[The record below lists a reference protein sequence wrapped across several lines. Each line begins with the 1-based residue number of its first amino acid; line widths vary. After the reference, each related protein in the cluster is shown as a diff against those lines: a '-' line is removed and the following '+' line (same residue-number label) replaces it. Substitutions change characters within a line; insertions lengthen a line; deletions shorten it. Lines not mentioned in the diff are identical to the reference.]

1 MTDGYLSHDKAHVAA
16 QQRARRARMV
26 RIDYMPGRQALAVLQ
41 ARQAKERPGSVAATN
56 SATLDAILIEW
67 AELTGLKWKPI
78 DRPKGPAGHT
88 GINTHLRAHA
98 RANDSGGNA
107 TRSRQD
113 HGSARE
119 EHRKLC
125 GAKRHRDGQPCQ
137 ARPEPGNRRCRFHGG
152 RSTGPRTSE
161 GMTRALANLRQ
172 YRSGGGEIKVRATG
186 LPDCLSAL
194 PDL

>member
-67 AELTGLKWKPI
+67 AELTGLKWKLI

-88 GINTHLRAHA
+88 GINGPLRTHA
-98 RANDSGGNA
+98 RMTPAATPQEHGKARGGGALKVWTDSGCRPA
-107 TRSRQD
+107 VHPCILAKSKYLQMKQLSDD
-113 HGSARE
+113 H
-119 EHRKLC
+119 
-125 GAKRHRDGQPCQ
+125 P
-137 ARPEPGNRRCRFHGG
+137 ARPRRASAKTRCFH
-152 RSTGPRTSE
+152 
-161 GMTRALANLRQ
+161 L
-172 YRSGGGEIKVRATG
+172 
-186 LPDCLSAL
+186 
-194 PDL
+194 